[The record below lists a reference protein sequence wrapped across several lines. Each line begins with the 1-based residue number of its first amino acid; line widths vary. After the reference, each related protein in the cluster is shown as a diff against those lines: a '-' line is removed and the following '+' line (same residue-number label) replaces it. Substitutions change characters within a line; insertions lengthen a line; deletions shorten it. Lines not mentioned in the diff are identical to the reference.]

1 LNGSEEIKGSSIQM
15 AKTAAIT
22 APNENGV
29 VAQVKSW
36 PQRIK
41 AFYNDVRVEMK
52 KVTTP
57 SRKQVQ
63 STTVVV
69 IVTVF
74 IFGAYFYLVDSILGH
89 SLDTILRRL
98 INR

>member
-1 LNGSEEIKGSSIQM
+1 M
-15 AKTAAIT
+15 AKTAIAA
-22 APNENGV
+22 APNENGM

-41 AFYNDVRVEMK
+41 TFYNDVRVEMK

-69 IVTVF
+69 IITVF
-74 IFGAYFYLVDSILGH
+74 VFAAYFYVVDSILGH
-89 SLDTILRRL
+89 SLDAVLRHF